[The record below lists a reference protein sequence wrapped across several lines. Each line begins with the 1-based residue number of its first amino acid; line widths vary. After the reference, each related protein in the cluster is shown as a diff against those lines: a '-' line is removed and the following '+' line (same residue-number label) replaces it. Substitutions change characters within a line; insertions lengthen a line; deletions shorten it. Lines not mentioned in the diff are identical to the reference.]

1 MSERLAKRQLGRNR
15 RTAGAKDWQ
24 FGRSSAD
31 PKREGRAMRLNIL
44 SVAAALGVVLAA
56 VFIAPVRAE
65 TLLQVTGEGRMTAVP
80 DMAVISLRVSR
91 EGAKAS
97 GVTAEMAAA
106 ARAVLAA
113 LEVQDVA
120 ERDVQTSTLQLNPR
134 WTRPADGQAPRIVGY
149 EAATGFEVRIRDLD
163 RFGAVLDAVI
173 SDGANGF
180 QGVRFAL
187 VDARPLQDGAR
198 VAAFDDAM
206 AKARLY
212 AEASGMIV
220 DGIRSISEGTAGPRP
235 MNESLSMLAMAA
247 DVPVAGGQLD
257 VVAHVNLEVILVPA
271 P

>member
-1 MSERLAKRQLGRNR
+1 
-15 RTAGAKDWQ
+15 
-24 FGRSSAD
+24 
-31 PKREGRAMRLNIL
+31 MRLNVL
-44 SVAAALGVVLAA
+44 SVAAALVMAMAA
-56 VFIAPVRAE
+56 AFVAPVRAE
-65 TLLQVTGEGRMTAVP
+65 TLLQVTGEGRMTAAP

-91 EGAKAS
+91 EGATAA

-113 LEVQDVA
+113 LGAQGVA
-120 ERDVQTSTLQLNPR
+120 ERDVQTSALQLNPR

-187 VDARPLQDGAR
+187 TDSRPMQDGAR

-212 AEASGMIV
+212 AEASGMMV
-220 DGIRSISEGTAGPRP
+220 GDIRSIREATAGPRP
-235 MNESLSMLAMAA
+235 IAEGLSMRAMAA
-247 DVPVAGGQLD
+247 DVPVAAGELD
-257 VVAHVNLEVILVPA
+257 VVMHVSLEVVLVPA

>member
-1 MSERLAKRQLGRNR
+1 
-15 RTAGAKDWQ
+15 
-24 FGRSSAD
+24 
-31 PKREGRAMRLNIL
+31 MRLNVL
-44 SVAAALGVVLAA
+44 SVAAALVMAMAA
-56 VFIAPVRAE
+56 AFVAPVRAE
-65 TLLQVTGEGRMTAVP
+65 TLLQVTGEGRMMAAP

-91 EGAKAS
+91 EGATAA

-113 LEVQDVA
+113 LGAQGVA
-120 ERDVQTSTLQLNPR
+120 ERDVQTSALQLNPR

-187 VDARPLQDGAR
+187 TDPRPMQDGAR

-212 AEASGMIV
+212 AEASGMMV
-220 DGIRSISEGTAGPRP
+220 GDIRSIREATAGPRP
-235 MNESLSMLAMAA
+235 IAEGLSMRAMAA
-247 DVPVAGGQLD
+247 DVPVAAGELD
-257 VVAHVNLEVILVPA
+257 VVMHVSLEVVLVPA

>member
-1 MSERLAKRQLGRNR
+1 
-15 RTAGAKDWQ
+15 
-24 FGRSSAD
+24 
-31 PKREGRAMRLNIL
+31 MRLNVL
-44 SVAAALGVVLAA
+44 SVAAALVVAMAA
-56 VFIAPVRAE
+56 AFVAPVRAE
-65 TLLQVTGEGRMTAVP
+65 TLLQVTGEGRMTAAP

-91 EGAKAS
+91 EGATAA

-113 LEVQDVA
+113 LGAQGVA
-120 ERDVQTSTLQLNPR
+120 ERDVQTSALQLNPR

-163 RFGAVLDAVI
+163 RFGTVLDAVI

-187 VDARPLQDGAR
+187 TDPRPMQDGAR

-212 AEASGMIV
+212 AEASGMMV
-220 DGIRSISEGTAGPRP
+220 GDIRSIREGTAGPRP
-235 MNESLSMLAMAA
+235 MAEGLSMRAMAA
-247 DVPVAGGQLD
+247 DVPVAAGELD
-257 VVAHVNLEVILVPA
+257 VVMHVSLEVVLVPA

>member
-1 MSERLAKRQLGRNR
+1 
-15 RTAGAKDWQ
+15 
-24 FGRSSAD
+24 
-31 PKREGRAMRLNIL
+31 MRLNVL
-44 SVAAALGVVLAA
+44 SVAAALVVAMAA
-56 VFIAPVRAE
+56 AFVAPVRAE
-65 TLLQVTGEGRMTAVP
+65 TLLKVTGEGRMTAAP

-91 EGAKAS
+91 EGATAA

-113 LEVQDVA
+113 LGAQGVA
-120 ERDVQTSTLQLNPR
+120 ERDVQTSALQLNPR

-187 VDARPLQDGAR
+187 TDPRPMQDGAR

-212 AEASGMIV
+212 AEASGMMV
-220 DGIRSISEGTAGPRP
+220 GDIRSIREGTVGPRP
-235 MNESLSMLAMAA
+235 MAEGLSMRAMAA
-247 DVPVAGGQLD
+247 DVPVAAGELD
-257 VVAHVNLEVILVPA
+257 VVMHVSLEVVLVPA

>member
-1 MSERLAKRQLGRNR
+1 
-15 RTAGAKDWQ
+15 
-24 FGRSSAD
+24 
-31 PKREGRAMRLNIL
+31 MRLNVL
-44 SVAAALGVVLAA
+44 SVAAALVVAMAA
-56 VFIAPVRAE
+56 AFVAPVRAE
-65 TLLQVTGEGRMTAVP
+65 TLLQITGEGRMTAAP

-91 EGAKAS
+91 EGATAA

-113 LEVQDVA
+113 LETQGVA
-120 ERDVQTSTLQLNPR
+120 ERDVQTSALQLNPR

-187 VDARPLQDGAR
+187 TDPRPMQDGAR

-212 AEASGMIV
+212 AEASGMMV
-220 DGIRSISEGTAGPRP
+220 GDIRSIREGTAGPRP
-235 MNESLSMLAMAA
+235 MAEGLSMRAMAA
-247 DVPVAGGQLD
+247 DVPVAAGELD
-257 VVAHVNLEVILVPA
+257 VVMHVSLEVVLVPA

>member
-1 MSERLAKRQLGRNR
+1 
-15 RTAGAKDWQ
+15 
-24 FGRSSAD
+24 
-31 PKREGRAMRLNIL
+31 MRLNVL
-44 SVAAALGVVLAA
+44 SVAAALVVAMAA
-56 VFIAPVRAE
+56 AFVAPVRAE
-65 TLLQVTGEGRMTAVP
+65 TLLKVTGEGRMTAAP

-91 EGAKAS
+91 EGATAA

-113 LEVQDVA
+113 LGAQGVA
-120 ERDVQTSTLQLNPR
+120 ERDVQTSALQLNPR

-187 VDARPLQDGAR
+187 TDPRPMQDGAR

-212 AEASGMIV
+212 AEASGMMV
-220 DGIRSISEGTAGPRP
+220 GDIRSIREGTAGPRP
-235 MNESLSMLAMAA
+235 MAEGLSMRAMAA
-247 DVPVAGGQLD
+247 DVPVAAGELD
-257 VVAHVNLEVILVPA
+257 VVMHVSLEVVLVPA

>member
-1 MSERLAKRQLGRNR
+1 
-15 RTAGAKDWQ
+15 
-24 FGRSSAD
+24 
-31 PKREGRAMRLNIL
+31 MRLNVL
-44 SVAAALGVVLAA
+44 SVAAALVMAMAA
-56 VFIAPVRAE
+56 AFVAPVRAE
-65 TLLQVTGEGRMTAVP
+65 TLLQVTGEGRMTAAP

-91 EGAKAS
+91 EGATAA

-113 LEVQDVA
+113 LGAQGVA
-120 ERDVQTSTLQLNPR
+120 ERDVQTSALQLNPR

-163 RFGAVLDAVI
+163 RFGAVMDAVI
-173 SDGANGF
+173 SDGANRF

-187 VDARPLQDGAR
+187 TDSRPMQDGAR

-212 AEASGMIV
+212 AEASGMMV
-220 DGIRSISEGTAGPRP
+220 GDIRSIREATAGPRP
-235 MNESLSMLAMAA
+235 IAEGLSMRAMAA
-247 DVPVAGGQLD
+247 DVPVAAGELD
-257 VVAHVNLEVILVPA
+257 VVMHVSLEVVLVPA

>member
-1 MSERLAKRQLGRNR
+1 
-15 RTAGAKDWQ
+15 
-24 FGRSSAD
+24 
-31 PKREGRAMRLNIL
+31 MRLNVL
-44 SVAAALGVVLAA
+44 SVAAALVVAMAA
-56 VFIAPVRAE
+56 AFVAPVRAE
-65 TLLQVTGEGRMTAVP
+65 TLLQVTGEGRMTAAP

-91 EGAKAS
+91 EGATAA

-113 LEVQDVA
+113 LGAQGVA
-120 ERDVQTSTLQLNPR
+120 ERDVQTSALQLNPR

-187 VDARPLQDGAR
+187 TDPRPMQDGAR

-212 AEASGMIV
+212 AEASGMMV
-220 DGIRSISEGTAGPRP
+220 GDIRSIREGTAGPRP
-235 MNESLSMLAMAA
+235 MAEGLSMRAMAA
-247 DVPVAGGQLD
+247 DVPVAAGELD
-257 VVAHVNLEVILVPA
+257 VVMHVSLEVVLVPA

>member
-1 MSERLAKRQLGRNR
+1 
-15 RTAGAKDWQ
+15 
-24 FGRSSAD
+24 
-31 PKREGRAMRLNIL
+31 MRLNIL
-44 SVAAALGVVLAA
+44 SVAAALVVAMAA
-56 VFIAPVRAE
+56 AFVAPVRAE
-65 TLLQVTGEGRMTAVP
+65 TLLQVTGEGRMTAAP

-91 EGAKAS
+91 EGATAA

-113 LEVQDVA
+113 LETQGVA
-120 ERDVQTSTLQLNPR
+120 ERDVQTSALQLNPR

-187 VDARPLQDGAR
+187 TDPRPMQDGAR

-212 AEASGMIV
+212 AEASGMMV
-220 DGIRSISEGTAGPRP
+220 GDVRSIREATAGPRP
-235 MNESLSMLAMAA
+235 MAEGLSMRAMAA
-247 DVPVAGGQLD
+247 DVPVAAGELD
-257 VVAHVNLEVILVPA
+257 VVMHVSLEVVLVPV

>member
-1 MSERLAKRQLGRNR
+1 
-15 RTAGAKDWQ
+15 
-24 FGRSSAD
+24 
-31 PKREGRAMRLNIL
+31 MRLNVL
-44 SVAAALGVVLAA
+44 SVAAALVVAMAA
-56 VFIAPVRAE
+56 AFVAPVRAE
-65 TLLQVTGEGRMTAVP
+65 TLLQVTGEGRMTAAP

-91 EGAKAS
+91 EGATAA

-113 LEVQDVA
+113 LEAQGVA
-120 ERDVQTSTLQLNPR
+120 ERDVQTTALQLNPR

-187 VDARPLQDGAR
+187 TDPRPMQDGAR

-212 AEASGMIV
+212 AEASGMMV
-220 DGIRSISEGTAGPRP
+220 GDIRSIREGTAGPRP
-235 MNESLSMLAMAA
+235 MAEGLSMRAMAG
-247 DVPVAGGQLD
+247 DVPVAAGELD
-257 VVAHVNLEVILVPA
+257 VVMHVSLEVVLVPA

>member
-1 MSERLAKRQLGRNR
+1 
-15 RTAGAKDWQ
+15 
-24 FGRSSAD
+24 
-31 PKREGRAMRLNIL
+31 MRLNVL
-44 SVAAALGVVLAA
+44 SVAAALVMAMAA
-56 VFIAPVRAE
+56 AFVAPVRAE
-65 TLLQVTGEGRMTAVP
+65 TLLQVTGEGRMMAAP

-91 EGAKAS
+91 EGATAA

-113 LEVQDVA
+113 LETQGVA
-120 ERDVQTSTLQLNPR
+120 ERDVQTSALQLNPR

-187 VDARPLQDGAR
+187 TDPRPMQDGAR

-212 AEASGMIV
+212 AEASGMMV
-220 DGIRSISEGTAGPRP
+220 GDIRSIREGTAGPRP
-235 MNESLSMLAMAA
+235 MAEGLSMRAMAA
-247 DVPVAGGQLD
+247 DVPVAAGELD
-257 VVAHVNLEVILVPA
+257 VVMHVSLEVVLVPA